1 MGEGAGGRTF
11 VARLLAVAGR
21 EAGRPAVVEGGC
33 TLDYATLESRSRS
46 IGARVVAEARGR
58 PGPALLLFEHR
69 IPTVASIVG
78 SLRAGRAYVPLDA
91 RDPDARLRFIAKDC
105 APAIVLTERTL
116 ADRARA
122 LAPAGPV
129 VDVDTVA
136 PAADLDPRLA
146 AGDDDLAYLIYTSGS
161 TGQPKGVRQTLGNA
175 LFFTDAYAKA
185 LRLSPEDR
193 VSLAFALSFSA
204 SLGHLYGGLSNGA
217 TLCAYDMR
225 SEGVARLADWLDRE
239 RVTVLAIAPTVFR
252 ELAARLAPDRRLEHL
267 RAVTLTG
274 EAAFSSDA
282 VLFRRHTLPGSILVN
297 QLGATENDCIA
308 QYVVGHDGPLPSTP
322 ILPVGRCPAGVLA
335 SIERDDGSPAPA
347 GEAGSIVVS
356 GAHVSPGYWMRPDL
370 DAAAFSVDATDPRL
384 RHYRSGDQG
393 RLDAEGNLHFLGRR
407 GSRIKLNGI
416 SVDLMEVE
424 AALAACP
431 GVVRAAVVATSRDA
445 SSEGDGLRAF
455 VVPRE
460 GAPLEPASMRAW
472 MAERLPLYMVPN
484 EWRVL
489 GRLPLT
495 ATGKTD
501 RLALHALPS
510 LASEPAGRPAA
521 PAGAIERE
529 VAALFAR
536 LLERDAVGPR
546 DDFFL
551 AGGDSMLATELLNAI
566 ADAYR
571 VDVPDLHRDATVEG
585 VARAIRRRLAA
596 ASAGEGASSMLVP
609 MRETGTLP
617 PMFLIHGRL
626 GQPATSPRL
635 LALLGDDQP
644 LYALRA
650 RGLNGGEPHGS
661 IEAMAADYAA
671 EIRRVRPHG
680 PYLIGALCIGA
691 FIAIEVARI
700 LRSTGAAVAPL
711 LLLDPPERAFTISA
725 ANAADAAIL
734 RRLRGRDAEFG
745 GTVPLDDPGY
755 AKASIRVARAIE
767 DAIARYRPTPYDG
780 AVCML
785 VSADRLALAPRTQW
799 RKIYAGETA
808 QFVVGEKHTDA
819 LDPSTPRFAEALAKA
834 MRRILAGLPPER
846 QDGVVPSVRI

>member
-33 TLDYATLESRSRS
+33 TIDYATLESRSRS
-46 IGARVVAEARGR
+46 IAARAVAEAQGR
-58 PGPALLLFEHR
+58 AGPALLLFEHR

-122 LAPAGPV
+122 LAPACPV

-185 LRLSPEDR
+185 LRFSPEDR

-322 ILPVGRCPAGVLA
+322 ILPVGRCPDGVLA
-335 SIERDDGSPAPA
+335 SIERDDGSPAPV

-393 RLDAEGNLHFLGRR
+393 RLDAEGNLHFLGRPDGGR
-407 GSRIKLNGI
+407 GRARRVPGGRARRRRRHLARRVERRGRPARVRRPARGRAPRARLDAG
-416 SVDLMEVE
+416 VD
-424 AALAACP
+424 
-431 GVVRAAVVATSRDA
+431 G
-445 SSEGDGLRAF
+445 
-455 VVPRE
+455 
-460 GAPLEPASMRAW
+460 
-472 MAERLPLYMVPN
+472 MVPN

-501 RLALHALPS
+501 RQALHALPS
-510 LASEPAGRPAA
+510 LASEPTGRPAA

-585 VARAIRRRLAA
+585 VARAIRRGLAA
-596 ASAGEGASSMLVP
+596 ASAGEGASPLLVP
-609 MRETGTLP
+609 MRETGALP
-617 PMFLIHGRL
+617 PMFLVHGRL

-635 LALLGDDQP
+635 PALLGEDQP
-644 LYALRA
+644 LYVLRA
-650 RGLNGGEPHGS
+650 RGLVSGEPHGS

-700 LRSTGAAVAPL
+700 LRSTGSEVAPL
-711 LLLDPPERAFTISA
+711 LLLDPPERAFTIGA

-767 DAIARYRPTPYDG
+767 DAIARYRPRPYEG

-808 QFVVGEKHTDA
+808 QFIVGERHAEA
-819 LDPSTPRFAEALAKA
+819 LDASTPRFAEALAKA

-846 QDGVVPSVRI
+846 RDGVVPSVRI